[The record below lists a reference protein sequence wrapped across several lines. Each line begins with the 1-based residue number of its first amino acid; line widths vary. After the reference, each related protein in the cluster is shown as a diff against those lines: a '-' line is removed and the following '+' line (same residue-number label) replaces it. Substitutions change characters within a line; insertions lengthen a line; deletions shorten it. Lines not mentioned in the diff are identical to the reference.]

1 MLPRQR
7 KGRLELTSKAGCCA
21 RDTPV
26 VFAGSSGHAMQI
38 HVITLFPEMFASPLG
53 ASIPKRAQEKELVR
67 IFLWNLRDFASGKHR
82 VTDDA
87 PYGGGH
93 GMVMKAE
100 PVATAIEAVCQSLT
114 APWRVLLSPQG
125 HRLEQATLVR
135 LAARESLVLVCGRY
149 EGVDERARAFVDE
162 ELSIGDY
169 VLSGGEIPAMVVI
182 DAITR
187 LGSGVLGNAASATNE
202 SFTEGLLEHPQY
214 TRPEEFRGMRVPD
227 VLMSGDHSGIAAWR
241 RREALRRTMERR
253 PDLLARATL
262 TDEDLRIVAE
272 LRWRNEQQE

>member
-1 MLPRQR
+1 
-7 KGRLELTSKAGCCA
+7 
-21 RDTPV
+21 
-26 VFAGSSGHAMQI
+26 
-38 HVITLFPEMFASPLG
+38 
-53 ASIPKRAQEKELVR
+53 
-67 IFLWNLRDFASGKHR
+67 
-82 VTDDA
+82 
-87 PYGGGH
+87 
-93 GMVMKAE
+93 
-100 PVATAIEAVCQSLT
+100 
-114 APWRVLLSPQG
+114 VLLSPQG

-187 LGSGVLGNAASATNE
+187 LGPGVLGNAASATNE
-202 SFTEGLLEHPQY
+202 SFMEGLLEHPQY

-253 PDLLARATL
+253 PDLFARAAL
-262 TDEDLRIVAE
+262 TGEDLRIVAE
-272 LRWRNEQQE
+272 LRWQNDQQE

>member
-1 MLPRQR
+1 MLLGTHWSFAQ
-7 KGRLELTSKAGCCA
+7 
-21 RDTPV
+21 V
-26 VFAGSSGHAMQI
+26 FFAGSSGYAMQI

-87 PYGGGH
+87 PYGGGQ

-100 PVATAIEAVCQSLT
+100 PIATAIEGVCQSLT
-114 APWRVLLSPQG
+114 APWRVLLSPQV
-125 HRLEQATLVR
+125 HRLEQETLVR

-169 VLSGGEIPAMVVI
+169 VVSGGEIPAMVVI

-227 VLMSGDHSGIAAWR
+227 VLMSGDHARIATWR

-253 PDLLARATL
+253 PELLARAAL
-262 TDEDLRIVAE
+262 TDEDLCIVAK
-272 LRWRNEQQE
+272 LQRRNEQQE

>member
-1 MLPRQR
+1 
-7 KGRLELTSKAGCCA
+7 
-21 RDTPV
+21 
-26 VFAGSSGHAMQI
+26 MQI

-87 PYGGGH
+87 PYGGGQ

-100 PVATAIEAVCQSLT
+100 PVATAIEAVCQSLA

-135 LAARESLVLVCGRY
+135 LAARRESLVLVCGRY

-202 SFTEGLLEHPQY
+202 SFTERLLEHPQY

-227 VLMSGDHSGIAAWR
+227 VLMSGNHSGIAAWR

-253 PDLLARATL
+253 PDLLARAAL

-272 LRWRNEQQE
+272 LRWQDEQQE